1 MNHLLKRGASA
12 DKLVLGLP
20 LYGRTFI
27 LSSVPS
33 DQNQNPIG
41 LSASEIG
48 FAGPFTKEKG
58 FMGYNEVR
66 LNIFFI

>member
-27 LSSVPS
+27 LSSIPS
-33 DQNQNPIG
+33 DPIQNPIG
-41 LSASEIG
+41 LPTLDTG
-48 FAGPFTKEKG
+48 FEGPFTKEKG
-58 FMGYNEVR
+58 FMGYNEAR
-66 LNIFFI
+66 IYI